1 VHLLDARARLLL
13 MGLLHQRRDV
23 SARAARQA
31 LGLTDGNLA
40 SHAARLEEAGW
51 LRSRRALSPS
61 GFELRYSITPA
72 GAAAFLEHVAHL
84 RRLLDGWGAEG
95 TSVPD
100 AAAGQRD
107 P

>member
-1 VHLLDARARLLL
+1 MPLLDARARLML

-51 LRSRRALSPS
+51 LRSRRALAPT
-61 GFELRYSITPA
+61 GFELRYSITPE
-72 GAAAFLEHVAHL
+72 GSAAFQEHVATL
-84 RRLLDGWGAEG
+84 RRLLESWERQA
-95 TSVPD
+95 
-100 AAAGQRD
+100 
-107 P
+107 

>member
-1 VHLLDARARLLL
+1 MHLLDARARLML

-23 SARAARQA
+23 AARAARQA

-51 LRSRRALSPS
+51 MRSRRALSPT

-72 GAAAFLEHVAHL
+72 GSAAFLEHVAHL
-84 RRLLDGWGAEG
+84 RRLLEQWEG
-95 TSVPD
+95 PEGR
-100 AAAGQRD
+100 A
-107 P
+107 

>member
-1 VHLLDARARLLL
+1 MHLLEARARLML

-61 GFELRYSITPA
+61 GFELRYSLTPA
-72 GAAAFLEHVAHL
+72 GAAAFLEHIGHL
-84 RRLLDGWGAEG
+84 RRLLAEW
-95 TSVPD
+95 D
-100 AAAGQRD
+100 APRKAD
-107 P
+107 